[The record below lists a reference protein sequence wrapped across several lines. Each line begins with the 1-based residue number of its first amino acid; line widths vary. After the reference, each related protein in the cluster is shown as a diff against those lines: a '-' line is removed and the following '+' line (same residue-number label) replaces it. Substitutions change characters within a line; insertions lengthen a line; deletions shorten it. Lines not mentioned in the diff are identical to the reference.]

1 MIAHKLLKLEM
12 KRLVDVGQH
21 EDINEAELNY
31 DSNDDDEINEYA
43 IDENINNNNSE
54 NNDS

>member
-1 MIAHKLLKLEM
+1 M